1 MVMAT
6 RWLRKA
12 GLIVLLGLAS
22 VTAVSVTAARAD
34 MPGSELTRFADEPDD
49 TYTSPDGQVVIE
61 QYWRREGEYDRVW
74 EFWAFD
80 AKHEHGVLLN
90 PGEDTNFA
98 GYPAGFRFSPNSQ
111 WVVRL
116 QKIGSGT
123 HTLFLYQRKGL
134 DFVPATPK
142 PLGEMAWDY
151 FYSQP
156 ISRKIHRKPQDR
168 HSLNHAQVNLLQGV
182 DDNYASEG
190 RKWPD
195 SRYLVLSLS
204 FDAQGEDKKLPW
216 VQDWQIVFETKTD
229 KFSIPPDLAENNA
242 DTINY
247 PEPKRK

>member
-1 MVMAT
+1 MAA
-6 RWLRKA
+6 RWLQRA

-22 VTAVSVTAARAD
+22 VTTAGAD
-34 MPGSELTRFADEPDD
+34 MPGSELTRLNDDKDD
-49 TYTSPDGQVVIE
+49 TYTSPDGQIVIE
-61 QYWRREGEYDRVW
+61 QYWRRKGEYDRIW

-90 PGEDTNFA
+90 PGEDIDVA

-123 HTLFLYQRKGL
+123 HTLFLYQREGF
-134 DFVPATPK
+134 DFKPATPK

-156 ISRKIHRKPQDR
+156 ISRKIHRLAKDR

-204 FDAQGEDKKLPW
+204 FDAQGEDRKLPW
-216 VQDWQIVFETKTD
+216 IEDWQIVFDTRTD
-229 KFSIPPDLAENNA
+229 KFSIPPDLAKNNA